1 MIYPTKQRTMNPDF
15 CCCCARSLS
24 HIPPLYT
31 DEKSEKP
38 QFVPS
43 DRSLPCCGRTICG
56 NCIHGNQRFAT
67 YCPFCQISTGP
78 SSLPQGLKD
87 PPSYSEGKSNS
98 GTSSP
103 PRYEQAEREKEEDA
117 LPSYASISSNNNL
130 TVNEKAP
137 QHEQAED
144 VLHFI
149 DHARDTMQSLSL
161 RYGVPI
167 DVLRRKN
174 GVTADHLL
182 LARRTVLI
190 PGEWYKGGVSL
201 SPRPVEGEEEERK
214 KSIVR
219 RFMVGCKVAELVDWS
234 LEALHGDIRVIGYGM
249 ANMGAYRY
257 DVAILYLEQANYDLE
272 MAMDVYKDDE
282 RWEKEHPVPGNGKGK
297 GKTRSDVGRR
307 RFTGQ
312 RS

>member
-1 MIYPTKQRTMNPDF
+1 MTMNSDF

-38 QFVPS
+38 QSVPS
-43 DRSLPCCGRTICG
+43 NRTLPCCGRTICG
-56 NCIHGNQRFAT
+56 NCIYGNERFAT

-78 SSLPQGLKD
+78 SPLPPGLKD
-87 PPSYSEGKSNS
+87 PPSYSEGKTHHGG

-103 PRYEQAEREKEEDA
+103 SPLPPAYEQAEREKGNSEDA
-117 LPSYASISSNNNL
+117 LPSYASLSSSSHDPA
-130 TVNEKAP
+130 VNEKSQ

-144 VLHFI
+144 VLHFV
-149 DHARDTMQSLSL
+149 DHARDSMQALSL
-161 RYGVPI
+161 RYDVPI
-167 DVLRRKN
+167 DVLRKKN
-174 GVTADHLL
+174 GITVDHLL

-201 SPRPVEGEEEERK
+201 SPRPLEGEEEERK

-219 RFMVGCKVAELVDWS
+219 RFMVGCKVPE
-234 LEALHGDIRVIGYGM
+234 
-249 ANMGAYRY
+249 Y

-272 MAMDVYKDDE
+272 MAMDVYNDDE
-282 RWEKEHPVPGNGKGK
+282 RWEKEHPIPGNEKSK
-297 GKTRSDVGRR
+297 GKTRSNAGRR

>member
-1 MIYPTKQRTMNPDF
+1 MNPDF

-38 QFVPS
+38 QSVPS

-67 YCPFCQISTGP
+67 YCPFCQISIGP

-87 PPSYSEGKSNS
+87 PPSYSNS
-98 GTSSP
+98 SAVGTSSP
-103 PRYEQAEREKEEDA
+103 PGYEQDKQEEEQDA
-117 LPSYASISSNNNL
+117 LPPYASISPPSN
-130 TVNEKAP
+130 TATKTNEKTP
-137 QHEQAED
+137 HHEPAQD

-219 RFMVGCKVAELVDWS
+219 RFM
-234 LEALHGDIRVIGYGM
+234 GYGM
-249 ANMGAYRY
+249 ANMGADRY

-282 RWEKEHPVPGNGKGK
+282 RWEKEHPVPGNEKGK